1 MDSSSLGT
9 LGTVF
14 TCVCVRIPKEQFPY
28 GFHLLVH
35 KYRIMRNS
43 SESVVYQSLEMM
55 KYLMI
60 MKYHFMIVWFMCS
73 EISFHK
79 KCASAILFHGQY
91 FQSQ

>member
-1 MDSSSLGT
+1 MEGTGKIPPDSSTVKISMCRFDAASDDLTVNFPWTPVVWELLG
-9 LGTVF
+9 LCLLVF
-14 TCVCVRIPKEQFPY
+14 VSKFPEQFPY

-60 MKYHFMIVWFMCS
+60 M
-73 EISFHK
+73 
-79 KCASAILFHGQY
+79 
-91 FQSQ
+91 